1 MIEIKLKTSVI
12 NFKEIQYLANE
23 LNKIGASLCEETSL
37 LLEVNQRLSND
48 NSHNIITV
56 AAENDVADES

>member
-1 MIEIKLKTSVI
+1 MIEIKIKTSVV

-37 LLEVNQRLSND
+37 LLEVNQISIND
-48 NSHNIITV
+48 NSQDIITV
-56 AAENDVADES
+56 AAEDDITNES